1 MALRLAGTPFL
12 AIQGTDNQ
20 GWVRE
25 VTSLDA
31 LPGLKVDQQGTG
43 RIVDFQDGGVSRL
56 LMLDGGHMTL
66 ADAASPPNPDSLLHI
81 WAGDAGAVAAVA
93 DTVLTVENSTHA
105 YISFL
110 TPNTATVGLRFGD
123 PQSNTFGAVLYD
135 HTNGRLITKIEG
147 GNRLF
152 YSAGAFAFQEPT
164 AIKTTTG
171 DLTLDPAGEIN
182 LNGKNLRT
190 ANSNILMGTGR
201 FLLDERADPAAPS
214 ANQATLYAR
223 DNGSGKTQLVVR
235 FPTGA
240 IQAIATEP

>member
-12 AIQGTDNQ
+12 AIQGTDDQ

-31 LPGLKVDQQGTG
+31 LPGLKIDQRGTG
-43 RIVDFQDGGVSRL
+43 RVFDFQDGGVSRL
-56 LMLDGGHMTL
+56 FMLDGGQVTL

-81 WAGDAGAVAAVA
+81 WTGNAGAVAAVA

-110 TPNTATVGLRFGD
+110 TPNTGTSGLRFGD
-123 PQSNTFGAVLYD
+123 PQSNNVGAVLYD
-135 HTNGRLITKIEG
+135 HTNGRLIAKIEG
-147 GNRLF
+147 SNRLF
-152 YSAGAFAFQEPT
+152 HSAGAFAFQEPT
-164 AIKTTTG
+164 VITTTTG

-190 ANSNILMGTGR
+190 GNSNILMGAGR
-201 FLLDERADPAAPS
+201 VTFDERNDPPAPS
-214 ANQATLYAR
+214 ADQASLYTK
-223 DNGSGKTQLVVR
+223 DNGSGKTQLVAR

-240 IQAIATEP
+240 IQVIATEP